1 MGFSVWGNSDAF
13 GKEKLMSHDA
23 WSQASV
29 ATPRETEA
37 LGSLPDA
44 LTTALRDQH
53 YAASMIRTRLRT
65 MCSPFWLRCNYT
77 QQ

>member
-1 MGFSVWGNSDAF
+1 MGFSAWGNSDAF
-13 GKEKLMSHDA
+13 GKGKLMSYDVC
-23 WSQASV
+23 SQSSV
-29 ATPRETEA
+29 ATPWETES

-53 YAASMIRTRLRT
+53 YAASTIRTRLRT
-65 MCSPFWLRCNYT
+65 MCSPFWLRCDYA